1 MEGYGYVPDLIVYDR
16 VVITTSSFCLHTLTA
31 YNNFI
36 SKQLRKMDYDVLDRW
51 DATQTLPKSFFIK
64 YFKRFP
70 LDPLPYEI
78 NFSGLGEVES
88 ADLKIEKKKRACV
101 IANINAEESS
111 ALFRQFIDF
120 CPENTTI
127 RIELVSNPFMRF
139 QVEYR
144 DNFFV

>member
-36 SKQLRKMDYDVLDRW
+36 SKQLRKMDYDILDRW
-51 DATQTLPKSFFIK
+51 DENQAIFFFIK
-64 YFKRFP
+64 CFRFP

-127 RIELVSNPFMRF
+127 RIELVRTQKWNSR
-139 QVEYR
+139 
-144 DNFFV
+144 

>member
-1 MEGYGYVPDLIVYDR
+1 MIFWIGERCNPN
-16 VVITTSSFCLHTLTA
+16 LTH
-31 YNNFI
+31 F
-36 SKQLRKMDYDVLDRW
+36 
-51 DATQTLPKSFFIK
+51 FFIK
-64 YFKRFP
+64 YFRFP

-127 RIELVSNPFMRF
+127 RIELVRNRK
-139 QVEYR
+139 
-144 DNFFV
+144 

>member
-1 MEGYGYVPDLIVYDR
+1 MIFWTGETKTKP
-16 VVITTSSFCLHTLTA
+16 F
-31 YNNFI
+31 
-36 SKQLRKMDYDVLDRW
+36 
-51 DATQTLPKSFFIK
+51 FFIK
-64 YFKRFP
+64 CFRFP

-127 RIELVSNPFMRF
+127 RIELVRTR
-139 QVEYR
+139 E
-144 DNFFV
+144 